1 MELNEISKQRIASK
15 VLAAMSASGLL
26 NKEAAGIFDAS
37 PAYFSNLRHY
47 AEGRDKP
54 GYVPVSLWEALRTW
68 YYSDK
73 PLKGYKPEEMEGS
86 HVEPDTEAA
95 EKTQRQ
101 LDEAAYTGIR
111 KRRSKLAT
119 NQLVKEHMAAEAAE
133 VREALHEAIRE
144 SVNTEEPTKEEQ
156 AAEVRYHYEQV
167 HKVDPNKL
175 DKLTGV
181 LASAELQI
189 LPDGSLHIT
198 CTYK

>member
-1 MELNEISKQRIASK
+1 MELNEMTKDRIADK
-15 VLAAMSASGLL
+15 LLAAMKSEKLMA
-26 NKEAAGIFDAS
+26 KETAAILGFDPNYIS
-37 PAYFSNLRHY
+37 RIPR
-47 AEGRDKP
+47 RIDQ
-54 GYVPVSLWEALRTW
+54 VPHNAWQKIRAW

-73 PLKGYKPEEMEGS
+73 PLREFKPL
-86 HVEPDTEAA
+86 PDAPDVEAA
-95 EKTQRQ
+95 EKTQQQ

-119 NQLVKEHMAAEAAE
+119 NQLVKEHMAAETSE
-133 VREALHEAIRE
+133 VREALHEAITE

-156 AAEVRYHYEQV
+156 AETIRYHYEQV

-175 DKLTGV
+175 DKRTGV
-181 LASAELQI
+181 LASVELQI

>member
-1 MELNEISKQRIASK
+1 MEKNTLTFDKYADR
-15 VLAAMSASGLL
+15 LLTAM
-26 NKEAAGIFDAS
+26 KEEKLMNREVAEIFDVPAS
-37 PAYFSNLRHY
+37 YITDVNKRPEKISMPFMEKIRA
-47 AEGRDKP
+47 
-54 GYVPVSLWEALRTW
+54 W

-73 PLKGYKPEEMEGS
+73 PLREFKPL
-86 HVEPDTEAA
+86 PDAPDVEAA
-95 EKTQRQ
+95 EKTQQQ

-133 VREALHEAIRE
+133 VREALHEAIAE

-156 AAEVRYHYEQV
+156 AETIRYHYEQV

-175 DKLTGV
+175 DKRTGV